1 MCLNFPG
8 KQWDGVWGLGR
19 KACWGFLR
27 SSVGDEVVPGSLL
40 RPGISEEFP
49 WYRHSPWG
57 FGLWVS
63 CDLVYGVSILC
74 SAFVHCATF
83 ILFLQENKTKLFL
96 LYTFFTSVLR
106 CFGCLAGL
114 CRTWYGKLLK
124 SVAWCRALLPHVAYD
139 LFLVFGTCHVLHCC
153 CLVLLTP
160 PSGSIKHILL
170 WGGTV
175 TPTGLCWVC
184 ITVIPLFVLFFW

>member
-1 MCLNFPG
+1 MEF
-8 KQWDGVWGLGR
+8 
-19 KACWGFLR
+19 
-27 SSVGDEVVPGSLL
+27 SLV
-40 RPGISEEFP
+40 E
-49 WYRHSPWG
+49 
-57 FGLWVS
+57 LWS
-63 CDLVYGVSILC
+63 YGVCVLLLYI
-74 SAFVHCATF
+74 AQP
-83 ILFLQENKTKLFL
+83 LFCFCRKKKTKLFL
-96 LYTFFTSVLR
+96 LYTFFTSVLC

-184 ITVIPLFVLFFW
+184 ITVIPLFVLFFWCQRCSTAL